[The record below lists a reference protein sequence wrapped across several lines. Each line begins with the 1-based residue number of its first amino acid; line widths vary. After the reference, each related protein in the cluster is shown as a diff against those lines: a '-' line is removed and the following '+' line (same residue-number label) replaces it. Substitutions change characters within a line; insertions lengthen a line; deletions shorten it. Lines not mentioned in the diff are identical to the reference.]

1 MSFFTTIGGYIHVV
15 ERIECIVRIVDILC
29 SEGTGSSGRES
40 WKFCWQAVRVK
51 ERHIQV
57 SFALFVVNI
66 TTTIP
71 DIDAV
76 DGCDAG
82 ANTITIIIVAGSVCS
97 VSHTT
102 VGVTSRDAIVVTITT
117 E

>member
-1 MSFFTTIGGYIHVV
+1 M
-15 ERIECIVRIVDILC
+15 
-29 SEGTGSSGRES
+29 
-40 WKFCWQAVRVK
+40 
-51 ERHIQV
+51 
-57 SFALFVVNI
+57 
-66 TTTIP
+66 P

-97 VSHTT
+97 VGHTT
-102 VGVTSRDAIVVTITT
+102 VGVTSGDAIVVTITT